1 MFLNRYCFLLK
12 TILKALIKN
21 KFWLEATLLLASTL
35 TIMAGAIIAPGLP
48 EMSRFF
54 EGSASQ
60 VYVKAILTMPAI
72 SIVLFSS
79 LVGLLADRIGRKKL
93 LLFALLVYGISGVS
107 GLIISNIYLLLLSRL
122 VLGIGVAGIMN
133 TATALVGDYFVS
145 KERSRFLGLQASF
158 MSIGGIVFL
167 NAGGLLAEWSWRGPF
182 GLYALAFIIIP
193 LATYFLPVVRTI
205 DNASQEDSPSST
217 LSSEKRK
224 KVFKVFLLGFLGM
237 LFFYLIPVQI
247 PFLLKNNFNLSATV
261 VGIAIS
267 IATLTGAL
275 ASLAFQKIG
284 KHLSPTKIYALT
296 FFCFGLGYL
305 LIGFGENQF
314 FTFLGL
320 AISGAG
326 TGLMMPNGNFIL
338 LALLP
343 ESIKGKWLGGL
354 TSAIFLG
361 QFLSP
366 LVIAPFIAKQ
376 GIQSGFILI
385 AVLSLLLTGLLTLS
399 KSNFRA
405 KQ

>member
-1 MFLNRYCFLLK
+1 
-12 TILKALIKN
+12 LIKN
-21 KFWLEATLLLASTL
+21 KFWLKATLLLASTL

-54 EGSASQ
+54 EGTAPQ

-79 LVGLLADRIGRKKL
+79 LVGLLADQIGRKKL
-93 LLFALLVYGISGVS
+93 LLFALLIYGLSGVS
-107 GLIISNIYLLLLSRL
+107 GLVISNIYTLLLSRF

-133 TATALVGDYFVS
+133 TATALVGDYFVAE
-145 KERSRFLGLQASF
+145 ERSKFLGLQASF

-167 NAGGLLAEWSWRGPF
+167 NAGGVLAEWSWRGPF

-193 LATYFLPVVRTI
+193 LAIYFLPAI
-205 DNASQEDSPSST
+205 YSSGQSSQENSSNSALSP
-217 LSSEKRK
+217 KRRS

-247 PFLLKNNFNLSATV
+247 PYLLKDNLNLSATA
-261 VGIAIS
+261 VGLAIS
-267 IATLTGAL
+267 VATLTGAV
-275 ASLAFQKIG
+275 ASLNFQKI
-284 KHLSPTKIYALT
+284 SRYFTPVKIYALT

-305 LIGFGENQF
+305 LIGFGEHQF
-314 FTFLGL
+314 FIFLGL
-320 AISGAG
+320 AISGVG

-354 TSAIFLG
+354 TTAIFLG

-366 LVIAPFIAKQ
+366 LIIAPFIAGQ

-385 AVLSLLLTGLLTLS
+385 AVLSLLLSVLLTLS
-399 KSNFRA
+399 KSDLHA
-405 KQ
+405 EQ

>member
-1 MFLNRYCFLLK
+1 
-12 TILKALIKN
+12 
-21 KFWLEATLLLASTL
+21 
-35 TIMAGAIIAPGLP
+35 MAGAIIAPGLP

-79 LVGLLADRIGRKKL
+79 LVGLLADRIGRKRL
-93 LLFALLVYGISGVS
+93 LLLALLVYGLSGVS
-107 GLIISNIYLLLLSRL
+107 GLVISNIYILLLSRF

-133 TATALVGDYFVS
+133 TATALVGDYFVAE
-145 KERSRFLGLQASF
+145 ERSRFLGLQASF

-167 NAGGLLAEWSWRGPF
+167 NVGGVLAEWSWRGPF
-182 GLYALAFIIIP
+182 GLYGLAFIIIP
-193 LATYFLPVVRTI
+193 LAIYYLPVVQTT
-205 DNASQEDSPSST
+205 DNTSNENSPSNT

-224 KVFKVFLLGFLGM
+224 KVIKVFLLSFLGM

-247 PFLLKNNFNLSATV
+247 PFLLKSNFNLSSTV
-261 VGIAIS
+261 IGIAIS

-275 ASLAFQKIG
+275 ASLSFQKIG
-284 KHLSPTKIYALT
+284 KHLSPAKIYALT
-296 FFCFGLGYL
+296 FICFGMGYL

-314 FTFLGL
+314 FIFLGL

-366 LVIAPFIAKQ
+366 LIIATFIEGQ
-376 GIQSGFILI
+376 GVQSGFLLI
-385 AVLSLLLTGLLTLS
+385 AVLSLLLSVLLTVS
-399 KSNFRA
+399 KSDFRA
-405 KQ
+405 EK

>member
-1 MFLNRYCFLLK
+1 MSK
-12 TILKALIKN
+12 SP
-21 KFWLEATLLLASTL
+21 FWLKATLLLASTL

-48 EMSRFF
+48 EMSKFF
-54 EGSASQ
+54 EGTAPQ

-93 LLFALLVYGISGVS
+93 LLIALLIYGLSGVS
-107 GLIISNIYLLLLSRL
+107 GLVISNIYLLLLSRF

-133 TATALVGDYFVS
+133 TATALVGDYFVAE
-145 KERSRFLGLQASF
+145 ERSRFLGLQASF

-167 NAGGLLAEWSWRGPF
+167 NAGGVLAEWSWRGPF

-193 LATYFLPVVRTI
+193 LAIYYLPVVQTT
-205 DNASQEDSPSST
+205 NNTSKENSTGST
-217 LSSEKRK
+217 LSPKKRK
-224 KVFKVFLLGFLGM
+224 KVIKVFLLGFLGM

-247 PFLLKNNFNLSATV
+247 PFLLKNNFNLSATL

-275 ASLAFQKIG
+275 ASLSFRKIG

-305 LIGFGENQF
+305 LIGFGENHF
-314 FTFLGL
+314 FIFLGL

-366 LVIAPFIAKQ
+366 LVIASIVAKQ
-376 GIQSGFILI
+376 GIQVGFILI
-385 AVLSLLLTGLLTLS
+385 AVLSLLLTVLLTFS
-399 KSNFRA
+399 KSNFRVE
-405 KQ
+405 Q